1 MKGLLIKDF
10 HILLKN
16 SKIYLLAAVL
26 VFLRF
31 TTGENG
37 FVFTYCGML
46 AGILVSSTLSY
57 DEFDHG
63 QPFLFSL
70 PFTRKQYV
78 MEKYLLALI
87 LLAGMMLIGII
98 IVGVGDLILHQ
109 SILAHSLEYLLAGL
123 ITGVIISAIM
133 IPIRIKYGVEKG
145 QQVMIAVMIA
155 IIGIAF
161 LLRTVLS
168 EAALQ
173 NIGAFLDSVS
183 PLVFIL
189 IFAGFIGGLV
199 LISYQIS
206 LKVLLKKE
214 F

>member
-16 SKIYLLAAVL
+16 SKILMLAAVL

-37 FVFTYCGML
+37 FVFTYSGML

-78 MEKYLLALI
+78 VEKYLLALM
-87 LLAGMMLIGII
+87 LLVVMMLVGII
-98 IVGVGDLILHQ
+98 IVGVGDLVMHQ
-109 SILAHSLEYLLAGL
+109 SVLKSSLEYIVAGL
-123 ITGVIISAIM
+123 ITGVVICVIM
-133 IPIRIKYGVEKG
+133 IPLRIKYGVEKG
-145 QQVMIAVMIA
+145 QQVMIAVMVA
-155 IIGIAF
+155 LIGIAF
-161 LLRTVLS
+161 LLRAVLPAS
-168 EAALQ
+168 AIENIAASLE
-173 NIGAFLDSVS
+173 GVS
-183 PLVFIL
+183 PIAFIL
-189 IFAGFIGGLV
+189 VLV
-199 LISYQIS
+199 GIIAAIVLASYRFS
-206 LKVLLKKE
+206 LKALLKKE